1 MANDYMI
8 FLSEEYDF
16 DMCVCMCVLVCVP
29 ATTEIDISFFFQ
41 LFFTVLIVTLELKF
55 G

>member
-1 MANDYMI
+1 MN

-16 DMCVCMCVLVCVP
+16 DVCVCACVLLCVP
-29 ATTEIDISFFFQ
+29 ATTEIDIRFFFK
-41 LFFTVLIVTLELKF
+41 LFSTVFIVTLELKF